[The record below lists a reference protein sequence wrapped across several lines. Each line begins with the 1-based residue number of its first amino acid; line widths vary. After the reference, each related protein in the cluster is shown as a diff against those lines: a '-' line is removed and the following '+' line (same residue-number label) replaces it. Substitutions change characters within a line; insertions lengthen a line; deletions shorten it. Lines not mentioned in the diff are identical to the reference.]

1 MLRKL
6 DLLAKIG
13 RRGKVMENKKMKEK
27 GVLGLLIVRILY
39 RKGIGLPS
47 LLGCSPLGFEEAQP

>member
-27 GVLGLLIVRILY
+27 GVLGVTY
-39 RKGIGLPS
+39 
-47 LLGCSPLGFEEAQP
+47 C